1 MVRASRRTGTSRL
14 TLSGRFVL
22 ISLLGIALVAVG
34 VVVATWQVMLKQ
46 STAEGVATAETLAD
60 WITPVVPMD
69 AFEVGR
75 IDPGVAAQLREVTDR
90 LDGQQVWVRL
100 WTVDGVV
107 LFDTTSTTY
116 AGFPDTARLES
127 AAILGRPAAKIEA
140 HLSGAAEGSVGT
152 TSTVLSVYVPVRKA
166 GTLVGAAEIALD
178 RTEAARVQADAVR
191 TITLVA
197 ALGLLV
203 LWLVLYRTV
212 HTASQNLQRSAM
224 DNARMAL
231 LDALT
236 GLPNRRM
243 LLDRLER
250 AVDAA
255 HAGGPGVAILLL
267 DIDRFK
273 EINDT
278 LGHDRG
284 DNLLTQVS
292 GRLQAAF
299 RGRDLVAR
307 LGGDEFAVL
316 LAVDTVRDAELL
328 AHRARAVFAEPFALD
343 ELTVHV
349 ATSIGVA
356 VLPDHADD
364 ARSLMRKAD
373 IAMYTAK
380 QHRLGVS
387 LYDAA
392 ADGSSP
398 ARLVLQGEL
407 HESLSRPG
415 ELTVHYQ
422 PKIDLLTG
430 TTAGL
435 EALVRWRHPTRGW
448 VAPSAFIPLA
458 EQSGLIDEV
467 TDVVLRSVV
476 EQLAAWDPAD
486 RVPIAVNLSAHSV
499 VSPAIVT
506 TITELLEAHHVEP
519 EHLQVEITETAL
531 VADPTRVVPVLTAL
545 DDAGVRVAIDDFGI
559 GQTSIAQLRDLP
571 VDVLKIDQLFVADLA
586 DGDNG
591 ERARSV
597 IKAIV
602 DLAHSFGLQVV
613 AEGVED
619 GTTAA
624 TLRSLDVD
632 QAQGFWYSHAVPA
645 ADVVIQRGEV
655 HAPTP

>member
-1 MVRASRRTGTSRL
+1 M
-14 TLSGRFVL
+14 
-22 ISLLGIALVAVG
+22 
-34 VVVATWQVMLKQ
+34 
-46 STAEGVATAETLAD
+46 
-60 WITPVVPMD
+60 
-69 AFEVGR
+69 
-75 IDPGVAAQLREVTDR
+75 TDR

-140 HLSGAAEGSVGT
+140 HLSGAAAGSVGT
-152 TSTVLSVYVPVRKA
+152 TSTVLSVYVPVRKD

-178 RTEAARVQADAVR
+178 RTEAAHVQADAVR

-284 DNLLTQVS
+284 DSLLTQVS

-316 LAVDTVRDAELL
+316 LAVDTVRDAEQL

-448 VAPSAFIPLA
+448 VAAV
-458 EQSGLIDEV
+458 GLHPAGRAVRPDRRG
-467 TDVVLRSVV
+467 DRRG
-476 EQLAAWDPAD
+476 AAVRRRAARRVGPGRARAD
-486 RVPIAVNLSAHSV
+486 RGQPVRAQRRLTRPSSRP
-499 VSPAIVT
+499 SPSCSRPT
-506 TITELLEAHHVEP
+506 TSSPSTSRSRSPRPHWS
-519 EHLQVEITETAL
+519 
-531 VADPTRVVPVLTAL
+531 PTRPGSSRCSRPWTTPASGSRSTTSASVRPPSPSSATCRSTCSRSTSSSSRTWPTGRTAS
-545 DDAGVRVAIDDFGI
+545 G
-559 GQTSIAQLRDLP
+559 P
-571 VDVLKIDQLFVADLA
+571 
-586 DGDNG
+586 
-591 ERARSV
+591 AR
-597 IKAIV
+597 
-602 DLAHSFGLQVV
+602 
-613 AEGVED
+613 
-619 GTTAA
+619 
-624 TLRSLDVD
+624 
-632 QAQGFWYSHAVPA
+632 
-645 ADVVIQRGEV
+645 
-655 HAPTP
+655 